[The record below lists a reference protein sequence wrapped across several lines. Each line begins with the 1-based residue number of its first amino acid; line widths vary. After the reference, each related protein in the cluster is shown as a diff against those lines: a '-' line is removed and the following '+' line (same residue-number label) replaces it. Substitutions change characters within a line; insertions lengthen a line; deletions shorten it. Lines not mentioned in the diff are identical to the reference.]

1 MQIIQSARFNDQSV
15 TKTDRYDRTT
25 ESLMG
30 AKQFKLSTGLTGQ
43 AAKRA
48 FAEYQR
54 KAGKAGAIN
63 VASMVQQKGLLLTKL
78 RETKTG
84 YCATYVRPETVEVK
98 LGRGKRTVT
107 PEQATE
113 SLTSFS
119 GADRMTV
126 VASAV
131 DLMSSADKAA
141 LLAQLTA

>member
-1 MQIIQSARFNDQSV
+1 
-15 TKTDRYDRTT
+15 
-25 ESLMG
+25 MG
-30 AKQFKLSTGLTGQ
+30 AKQFKLATGLTGQ

-48 FAEYQR
+48 FEEYQLT
-54 KAGKAGAIN
+54 AGKAGAIN
-63 VASMVQQKGLLLTKL
+63 VDGVVRQEGMLLKRY

-84 YCATYVRPETVEVK
+84 AIVTYIRPETVKAK

-131 DLMSSADKAA
+131 DLMSPADKAA

>member
-63 VASMVQQKGLLLTKL
+63 VASMVQQKGMLLTKL

-84 YCATYVRPETVEVK
+84 FCATYVRPETVEAK
-98 LGRGKRTVT
+98 LGRGKRTLT
-107 PEQATE
+107 AAQITE
-113 SLTSFS
+113 ALGNLSP
-119 GADRMTV
+119 
-126 VASAV
+126 
-131 DLMSSADKAA
+131 ADKAA